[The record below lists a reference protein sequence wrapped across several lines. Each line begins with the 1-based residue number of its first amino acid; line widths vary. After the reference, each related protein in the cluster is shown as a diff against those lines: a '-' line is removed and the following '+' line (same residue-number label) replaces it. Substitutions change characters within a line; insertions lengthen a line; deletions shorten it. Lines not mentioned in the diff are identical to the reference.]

1 MAGFKPDRQQPRPL
15 VGALRRFAE
24 RVSVVSQ
31 GSPAPRQP
39 APMKLRLTRT
49 ALLAGVSLALPLTG
63 PANAQ
68 EATPAQEPNPAQEAT
83 PAAGTPA
90 EPVAPDADEFGEEE
104 EIIVTGSRPRG
115 SVIGD
120 IPPENTLNSRDVRAT
135 GATDINELLE
145 ALAPQIGSARGRD
158 AGRPITLLNGQR
170 ISSFRELRDIPTEAI
185 QRVEILPEE
194 VALKY
199 GYRADQRVV
208 NIILRERF
216 RSTAVR
222 AETRAATEGGY
233 LSGLGDVTRLMIGRD
248 GRTTINVRAE
258 GNDALSEAD
267 RDVDLEA
274 GATDERDARTLIG
287 SRNLLRANAT
297 HNRTVLGDVSASIN
311 GEFEHSSGRS
321 LLGFPTLDEGLPI
334 TGILDARVRN
344 VASDSAHVGV
354 ALNGDKGKWRWSL
367 TGNGDAVRS
376 VTRSDPDDV
385 AFGGDR
391 ARSTRTSGD
400 LVGTANGPLFKVPAG
415 EASATVK
422 LGASALNIDSSRRRE
437 DITSNGSLGRTQGN
451 GSVNFDLPISRRNRD
466 FDKLGNL
473 TLNANA
479 EIVQLSDFGSLTTI
493 GAGANWSPVERLNLI
508 TSWTREEGA
517 PSVQQLGEPF
527 LFTPGSRI
535 FDFTRGETV
544 LATVITGGNEDLA
557 ADKRNVWKLG
567 AN

>member
-1 MAGFKPDRQQPRPL
+1 MNY
-15 VGALRRFAE
+15 
-24 RVSVVSQ
+24 
-31 GSPAPRQP
+31 
-39 APMKLRLTRT
+39 RLTRT
-49 ALLAGVSLALPLTG
+49 ALLAGVSVALPLTA
-63 PANAQ
+63 PAHAQ
-68 EATPAQEPNPAQEAT
+68 EAPPAQEAA
-83 PAAGTPA
+83 PAPVAPA
-90 EPVAPDADEFGEEE
+90 EPAAPDAEEFGDEE

-145 ALAPQIGSARGRD
+145 ALAPQLGSARGRD
-158 AGRPITLLNGQR
+158 GGRPITLLNGQR

-297 HNRTVLGDVSASIN
+297 HNRTIFGDVSASIN
-311 GEFEHSSGRS
+311 GELEHSSGRS
-321 LLGFPTLDEGLPI
+321 LLGFPALDEGLPI

-344 VASDSAHVGV
+344 TTSDSAHVGV
-354 ALNGDKGKWRWSL
+354 ALNGDQGEWRWSL
-367 TGNGDAVRS
+367 TGNGDLVRNL
-376 VTRSDPDDV
+376 TRSDPDDI
-385 AFGGDR
+385 AFDR
-391 ARSTRTSGD
+391 DRSRSTRASGD
-400 LVGTANGPLFKVPAG
+400 LTGTANGPLFKVPK
-415 EASATVK
+415 SDNCST
-422 LGASALNIDSSRRRE
+422 SALAFKVRLPSASKSRLRRETGTSTLTEALPWRRPSEPGVTSSSRR
-437 DITSNGSLGRTQGN
+437 L
-451 GSVNFDLPISRRNRD
+451 L
-466 FDKLGNL
+466 
-473 TLNANA
+473 
-479 EIVQLSDFGSLTTI
+479 
-493 GAGANWSPVERLNLI
+493 
-508 TSWTREEGA
+508 
-517 PSVQQLGEPF
+517 
-527 LFTPGSRI
+527 
-535 FDFTRGETV
+535 
-544 LATVITGGNEDLA
+544 
-557 ADKRNVWKLG
+557 
-567 AN
+567 